1 MCDLFQANPWKPL
14 LCTNCHQNRS
24 GHEKFTSNETK
35 CEHLQ
40 SEKKPALPSS
50 SSSMHLYEEIMAQYF
65 TINTTDVNTLQST
78 SVIDRIPTPI
88 ENEIDDDEDSF
99 SDEEQDFNKTSA
111 IEFVQNQSMISTQGI
126 VLIGPDIRAKPSPVK
141 KQKRIHL
148 LKKSKSN
155 ADECLKK
162 TDIID
167 NNNTSRLWWFRT
179 KKANP
184 SPVVQNESIN
194 DLNKSN
200 ISSPILNSQ
209 NHQPR
214 IRVLPEMNKLT
225 LSEALSIARRQHA
238 LPGREKKLT
247 INTKPYNIPPV
258 LNGQSNYGSSI
269 ASTTSSSTHSSNEY
283 DSNLV
288 NNLTTSEPT
297 YLTAVSPIE
306 KNPSQVTIFDKTI
319 KLTIER
325 ITHDLRIVID
335 EYKHNLPVAR
345 FQTLKSFLYQHQ
357 LSKTASNESIYVLLL
372 QILDEFSHDST
383 QTMTTF
389 DHFLIVSHSTMP
401 IIVTTTSTVINE
413 QESIEQFIK
422 NLAAKLFD
430 SSSLPIFNDLVTFEN
445 ISYRYLSNQIFQFSN
460 TDIDNNNLSTQRIKL
475 LNLFWNKIQS
485 LRHIQINEENERWIF
500 ALYFLMKHISQSDN
514 LI

>member
-24 GHEKFTSNETK
+24 GHEKFPNNENK

-40 SEKKPALPSS
+40 AEKKPALPSS

-78 SVIDRIPTPI
+78 SVIDRIATPI
-88 ENEIDDDEDSF
+88 GNEVDDDEDSF
-99 SDEEQDFNKTSA
+99 SDEEQDFNKPSA

-126 VLIGPDIRAKPSPVK
+126 VLIGPDIRAKPSP
-141 KQKRIHL
+141 
-148 LKKSKSN
+148 
-155 ADECLKK
+155 K

-167 NNNTSRLWWFRT
+167 NNNTSRLWWFKT
-179 KKANP
+179 KKTNS

-200 ISSPILNSQ
+200 FNEPHFLF
-209 NHQPR
+209 
-214 IRVLPEMNKLT
+214 V
-225 LSEALSIARRQHA
+225 ALSIARRQHA

-297 YLTAVSPIE
+297 YLTAVSPIG

-345 FQTLKSFLYQHQ
+345 FQTLRSFLYQHQ
-357 LSKTASNESIYVLLL
+357 LSKIASNESIYVLLL

-413 QESIEQFIK
+413 QEPIEQFIK
-422 NLAAKLFD
+422 SLAIKLFD

-460 TDIDNNNLSTQRIKL
+460 TDIDNNSLSTQRIKL

-500 ALYFLMKHISQSDN
+500 ALYFLMRHISQSDN

>member
-126 VLIGPDIRAKPSPVK
+126 VLIGPDIRAKPSP
-141 KQKRIHL
+141 
-148 LKKSKSN
+148 
-155 ADECLKK
+155 K

-225 LSEALSIARRQHA
+225 LSE
-238 LPGREKKLT
+238 
-247 INTKPYNIPPV
+247 
-258 LNGQSNYGSSI
+258 
-269 ASTTSSSTHSSNEY
+269 
-283 DSNLV
+283 
-288 NNLTTSEPT
+288 
-297 YLTAVSPIE
+297 AVSPIE

>member
-126 VLIGPDIRAKPSPVK
+126 VLIGPDIRAKPSP
-141 KQKRIHL
+141 
-148 LKKSKSN
+148 
-155 ADECLKK
+155 K